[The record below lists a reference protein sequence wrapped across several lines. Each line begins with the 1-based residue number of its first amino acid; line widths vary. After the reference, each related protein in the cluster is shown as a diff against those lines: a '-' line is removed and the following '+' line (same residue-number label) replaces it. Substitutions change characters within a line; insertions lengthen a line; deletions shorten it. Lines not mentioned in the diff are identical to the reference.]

1 MAHLWASSFQTLIEI
16 ERPAL
21 REPHKEGLK
30 VPEPLDLVIKE
41 IIEIGPGIFNK
52 KGKQLENLQY
62 VIFLKSPDG
71 EVTEVLGKGAT
82 VAEREAYPRGHQS
95 SWYKG
100 ALMFG
105 CAVLAGLVVLTFA
118 ISRESKKLLR

>member
-1 MAHLWASSFQTLIEI
+1 MAHLWASSFQTLVEI

-52 KGKQLENLQY
+52 KGIPPYLRK
-62 VIFLKSPDG
+62 FLKKLAQPGRGG
-71 EVTEVLGKGAT
+71 ELRDWVQLLEGSSKCVG
-82 VAEREAYPRGHQS
+82 ERPERAR
-95 SWYKG
+95 
-100 ALMFG
+100 L
-105 CAVLAGLVVLTFA
+105 
-118 ISRESKKLLR
+118 KLLVAKSGDFKFPSNASNRISLKLK